1 MPDTVRRGFMSKPK
15 CAECGEEM
23 EFVPK
28 HTGADRDVGL
38 PEWNGG
44 YECSECGFTEEF
56 DDAGEDDA
64 E

>member
-1 MPDTVRRGFMSKPK
+1 MTNPR

-28 HTGADRDVGL
+28 HVGTDHEVGL
-38 PEWNGG
+38 PKWNGG

-56 DDAGEDDA
+56 DDADQDDA